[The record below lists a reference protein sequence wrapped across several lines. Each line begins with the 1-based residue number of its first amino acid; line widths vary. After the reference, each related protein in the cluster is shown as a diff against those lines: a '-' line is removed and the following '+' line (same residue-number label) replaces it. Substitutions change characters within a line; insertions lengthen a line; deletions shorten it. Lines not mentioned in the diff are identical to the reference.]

1 MTLRTKFLLYLAA
14 LHVLFI
20 LVAVIVLGKF
30 HWWFF
35 GIEALLLISLYYG
48 GRLVGRLLEPLD
60 FLESGTD
67 ILREED
73 FSVRFRGSGQTEMD
87 RLIEIYNKM
96 LTSLQQER
104 LRLGQQRGF
113 HEALLRATPAG
124 FLIFDFEGRISTANF
139 SAGKFLGTQDANLIG
154 RPLTDLDGVLA
165 GELDSLRPGQSALL
179 PLPGGRRVRCRRSSF
194 RDRGFERG
202 FILIE
207 ELTDELQRSERSA
220 YEKLIRMMS
229 HEVNNSVGAT
239 NSLLQSCLS
248 YAEQLTPSDRQEYES
263 ALRVVISR
271 NESLNVFMQQFAGIV
286 RLPTPVPA
294 DVDLVELLRRVAV
307 LMSSQCR
314 QRGIEWVWDL
324 TPLVGRVSMDPHL
337 MEQVFLNIV
346 KNAIEAIDRDGTITV
361 AVQKQ
366 NGAVEVSITDSG
378 GGLTA
383 EIRKQV
389 FTPFFT
395 TKNEGNGIGLTLV
408 REILTQHGFEFSLDG
423 REGVE
428 TRFSIVLSRGTSE
441 KGA

>member
-1 MTLRTKFLLYLAA
+1 MNLRTKFLLYLAG
-14 LHVLFI
+14 LHLLFI
-20 LVAVIVLGKF
+20 LVALIVLGKF

-35 GIEALLLISLYYG
+35 GIEALLLLSLYYG
-48 GRLVGRLLEPLD
+48 GRLVGRLLEPLE

-73 FSVRFRGSGQTEMD
+73 FSVRFRGSGQIEMD

-96 LTSLQQER
+96 LISLQQER

-113 HEALLRATPAG
+113 HDALLQATPAG
-124 FLIFDFEGRISTANF
+124 FVIFDFDGKISTANF
-139 SAGKFLGTQDANLIG
+139 SAGQFLGTPVAHLIG
-154 RPLTDLDGVLA
+154 RPLSDLAGVLA
-165 GELDSLRPGQSALL
+165 GELDSLQPGQSKLLALS
-179 PLPGGRRVRCRRSSF
+179 GARRVRCRRASF

-207 ELTDELQRSERSA
+207 ELTAELQSSERSA

-248 YAEQLTPSDRQEYES
+248 YAEQLSPGDREEYES

-271 NESLNVFMQQFAGIV
+271 NESLNTFMQQFAGIV
-286 RLPTPVPA
+286 RLPTPVIA
-294 DVDLVELLRRVAV
+294 EVDLVELLRRVAL
-307 LMSSQCR
+307 LMSGQCR
-314 QRGIEWVWDL
+314 QRGIEWAWEL
-324 TPLVGRVSMDPHL
+324 APSVGQVPMDPHL
-337 MEQVFLNIV
+337 MEQVFLNIA
-346 KNAIEAIDRDGTITV
+346 KNAIEAIGQDGTITV
-361 AVQKQ
+361 AVQEQ
-366 NGAVEVSITDSG
+366 NGAVEVSVTDTG
-378 GGLTA
+378 GALTA
-383 EIRKQV
+383 EIRQQV

-428 TRFSIVLSRGTSE
+428 TRFSILLSRRTSAKGT
-441 KGA
+441 